1 MVSNKIKST
10 PLTINEINQF
20 NQSEYRSIR
29 KIKTPKSV
37 RFGGIEVPKTVE
49 KATLFKQIGINH
61 ERLRAVFDIFTYT
74 HT

>member
-29 KIKTPKSV
+29 KIKTPKSAK
-37 RFGGIEVPKTVE
+37 FGGIEVLK
-49 KATLFKQIGINH
+49 
-61 ERLRAVFDIFTYT
+61 RLKKRHFSNK
-74 HT
+74 